1 MSGKQVK
8 GEIDRLVAF
17 RTGRSERIIS
27 EITAAFVDVLV
38 DQLANNH
45 EVVIE
50 NLGRIRVKRILI
62 NRKILLNK
70 LSKKGSKHV
79 TREIDVE
86 QNLRVYFSKSH
97 TLKKRLEEAH
107 GKARRRRGC

>member
-8 GEIDRLVAF
+8 GELDRLVAF
-17 RTGRSERIIS
+17 RTGRSERIVN

-70 LSKKGSKHV
+70 SPKKGSKHV